1 MSGMSRLGV
10 WAGVAV
16 AAGLGVGAQMHKV
29 ARPETVV
36 RAVGVYEWT
45 GELAKP
51 KGLRLVPVTIFIDG
65 QVQDAAVY
73 LSRPVPMALD
83 SGTVYEL
90 DDAGVPKG
98 LVDVK
103 EARHVQIPA
112 AAELAP
118 YDDGW
123 FGYGSFEPPPVPKV
137 VVKKATQQVAVNGKV
152 SDPDRPKFSSKGAQP
167 GSGGAAPEVGSP
179 EDVKVDGGGK
189 DSDDVDRPTLRRRP
203 PVDPKDAKKARKEA
217 GLSSV
222 TGEAKSLNDDPD
234 RPRMKRSRAAAEDE
248 LPPLNG
254 LPADMHQMVAVSDA
268 KRREPHPFARAWE
281 DETEHT
287 AILNKMRAMAMA
299 QLVAYGPVP
308 PGTPTVAAVP
318 AAAAT
323 SGTASRAGAPAAG
336 GGLVSQDTS
345 SGTPPVLRRNHVASN
360 APAQEQVKAPVPAPS
375 ATASKTATAGAAK
388 TATATGS
395 GTTAKTTTGA
405 KSSTATK
412 TAAGAKTT
420 GTAASRAAAARRAK
434 LHPPVNAAP
443 PPEMTLVDEQVKG
456 YTLSYGGSPTFVYT
470 AHTAGVGAGLRYI
483 TIVAQEDGPDN
494 LKMALHAVT
503 DAAHLDQQPWM
514 RFVDVVDVE
523 ASNRA
528 SLMFEMRGQTAR
540 QFALYRVIGGKADTL
555 FTGGTT
561 Q

>member
-10 WAGVAV
+10 WAGVAA

-45 GELAKP
+45 GDLAKP
-51 KGLRLVPVTIFIDG
+51 KGLRLVPVSIFIDG

-83 SGTVYEL
+83 SGTIYEL
-90 DDAGVPKG
+90 DDAGVEKG

-123 FGYGSFEPPPVPKV
+123 FGYGSFEPPPVPRV
-137 VVKKATQQVAVNGKV
+137 TVKKATQQVAVNGKV

-167 GSGGAAPEVGSP
+167 GTGGSAPEVGSP
-179 EDVKVDGGGK
+179 EDVKVDSGGA
-189 DSDDVDRPTLRRRP
+189 DDVDRPTLRRRP

-217 GLSSV
+217 NQSSV

-234 RPRMKRSRAAAEDE
+234 RPRMKRSRAASEDE
-248 LPPLNG
+248 LPPLMG

-281 DETEHT
+281 DETEHQ
-287 AILNKMRAMAMA
+287 AILSKMRAMAMA

-318 AAAAT
+318 AGAAT
-323 SGTASRAGAPAAG
+323 SGATSGASVPPAG
-336 GGLVSQDTS
+336 GALVSQDTS

-360 APAQEQVKAPVPAPS
+360 APAQEQVKAPVPVAS
-375 ATASKTATAGAAK
+375 GTANK
-388 TATATGS
+388 TGS
-395 GTTAKTTTGA
+395 GTTAKAATGTRAATA
-405 KSSTATK
+405 KK
-412 TAAGAKTT
+412 TVAGARTT
-420 GTAASRAAAARRAK
+420 GTPASRAAAARRAK
-434 LHPPVNAAP
+434 LHPPVSTAP

-470 AHTAGVGAGLRYI
+470 AHTAGVGARLRYI

-528 SLMFEMRGQTAR
+528 SLLFEMRGQTAR
-540 QFALYRVIGGKADTL
+540 QFALYRVIGGKADAL

>member
-1 MSGMSRLGV
+1 MSGMSRFGV

-16 AAGLGVGAQMHKV
+16 TAGLGVGAQMHKV

-45 GELAKP
+45 GDLAKP
-51 KGLRLVPVTIFIDG
+51 KGLRLVPVTIFVDG
-65 QVQDAAVY
+65 QMQDAAVY

-90 DDAGVPKG
+90 DDAGVAKG

-112 AAELAP
+112 AADLAP

-123 FGYGSFEPPPVPKV
+123 FGYGSFAPPPVPKV
-137 VVKKATQQVAVNGKV
+137 AVKKATQQVAVNGKV
-152 SDPDRPKFSSKGAQP
+152 SDPDRPKFASKGEQP
-167 GSGGAAPEVGSP
+167 GTGDTAPEKGSP
-179 EDVKVDGGGK
+179 EDVKIDGGK

-203 PVDPKDAKKARKEA
+203 AMDPKEAKKARKEA
-217 GLSSV
+217 ELSSV
-222 TGEAKSLNDDPD
+222 TGDAKALNDDPD
-234 RPRMKRSRAAAEDE
+234 RPTIKRGKAAAEDE

-268 KRREPHPFARAWE
+268 KRREPHLFARAWE
-281 DETEHT
+281 DEAEHQ
-287 AILNKMRAMAMA
+287 AILGKMRAMAMA

-308 PGTPTVAAVP
+308 AGTPTVAAAPVG
-318 AAAAT
+318 AV
-323 SGTASRAGAPAAG
+323 AGAPAVAG
-336 GGLVSQDTS
+336 GGLASQDTS
-345 SGTPPVLRRNHVASN
+345 AGGPPVLRRNRVASD
-360 APAQEQVKAPVPAPS
+360 AAAKEQVKAPVPVAP
-375 ATASKTATAGAAK
+375 AATAG
-388 TATATGS
+388 
-395 GTTAKTTTGA
+395 
-405 KSSTATK
+405 K
-412 TAAGAKTT
+412 TAAGTATKSTTAAKGTTASKAGT
-420 GTAASRAAAARRAK
+420 GTAASRAAAVGRAK
-434 LHPPVNAAP
+434 VHPAVSAAP
-443 PPEMTLVDEQVKG
+443 SPEMTLVEEQVKG
-456 YTLSYGGSPTFVYT
+456 FVLSYGGSPTFVYT
-470 AHTAGVGAGLRYI
+470 AHTAGAGAGLRYI
-483 TIVAQEDGPDN
+483 TIVAQQDGPDN
-494 LKMALHAVT
+494 LKMALHGVT
-503 DAAHLDQQPWM
+503 DAAHLDRQPWM
-514 RFVDVVDVE
+514 RFVDVVDAE